1 MSENDRR
8 LARAAQTMHAYRVL
22 IYGRSGYAV
31 EPLGQSVRD
40 LLADLCTGATLTKL
54 TSTANWKWPAITT
67 RWKRRANTEC

>member
-22 IYGRSGYAV
+22 IYGRSGYAA

-40 LLADLCTGATLTKL
+40 LLADLMHWCDVNEIDLAYELEVARDHYAIERTGEE
-54 TSTANWKWPAITT
+54 N
-67 RWKRRANTEC
+67 